1 MEKSKLKMKYL
12 LGIWKDLPE
21 YPTKEDVIYELNS
34 YLIKDGRPDG
44 EFSDQTFNS
53 FLPDNWET
61 EKFGDHVKE
70 LTETGIFEKTEK
82 TLGNKNWYKIK
93 DNPHY

>member
-1 MEKSKLKMKYL
+1 MEKAKLKMKYL
-12 LGIWKDLPE
+12 LGIWKDLQE

-44 EFSDQTFNS
+44 EFSEQTFNS
-53 FLPDNWET
+53 FLQEGWQKTKHNEI
-61 EKFGDHVKE
+61 VNE
-70 LTETGIFEKTEK
+70 LFSTGIFEKTGRK
-82 TLGNKNWYKIK
+82 TGNKDWYKIK

>member
-1 MEKSKLKMKYL
+1 MEKNKLKMKYL

-53 FLPDNWET
+53 FLPEGWEKN
-61 EKFGDHVKE
+61 KFGEEVNE
-70 LTETGIFEKTEK
+70 LIETDIFEKSEK

>member
-53 FLPDNWET
+53 FLPLGWEENKFGEAVNELIET
-61 EKFGDHVKE
+61 E
-70 LTETGIFEKTEK
+70 IFEKTEK

>member
-53 FLPDNWET
+53 FLPENWES
-61 EKFGDHVKE
+61 EKFGDAVKE
-70 LTETGIFEKTEK
+70 LIETEIFEKTEK

>member
-12 LGIWKDLPE
+12 LGVWKDLPD
-21 YPTKEDVIYELNS
+21 YPTREDVIYELNS

-53 FLPDNWET
+53 FLPLDWE
-61 EKFGDHVKE
+61 ENKFGEAVKE
-70 LTETGIFEKTEK
+70 LIETEIFEKTEK

>member
-53 FLPDNWET
+53 FLPENWED
-61 EKFGDHVKE
+61 EKFRDIVKE
-70 LTETGIFEKTEK
+70 LIETEIFENTYK
-82 TLGNKNWYKIK
+82 TLGNQNWDKIK
-93 DNPHY
+93 HNPHY